1 MKRSFDKRNKT
12 LSDEVFVHFK
22 TRLGTGQSQFT
33 VNVPV
38 IFSDRQFFFSS
49 LVLLPD
55 FYSLEALVEGIDD
68 PDVYNTLIHYE
79 LQFKTNFLD
88 KPNFYPDEYVLPAT
102 VTTVMELVKSV
113 NEFFEAHKPTVA
125 SRLGFF
131 LDWTDARFEEETN
144 QWDEWMKTNALT
156 YYNEPLNPEVHF
168 NALPASA
175 RTVEGVNNYLFPTH
189 LNDYDRSFIRFRI
202 FLVPNANVFFSTD
215 TQLQALGFSPNQIGE
230 LVTRKKYMWSN
241 ESNAN
246 FKIFEAEYEF
256 TTRVSKT
263 PAFKISLDTLNK
275 NYLTEPVVV
284 SIKKGDTLKNEN
296 YIEMMKKALD
306 TFSYDSNLQLNIAYN
321 KGEKTFTFGIPQD
334 RAISRASLILPSELA
349 LRLGFNLVTEIS
361 FKNKKGEPVSDTIDV
376 KQTEAKARALGY
388 DTGVVLVSDAN
399 SSANTAAG
407 ISEKFMC
414 SLYPT
419 PTGTFEI
426 PVIESCFKP
435 PVTTLPNFYDMNN
448 NTVPAHFTLSRYL
461 DDGSLVKLD
470 WRNTAFVSGLLR
482 GHATVQSYI

>member
-1 MKRSFDKRNKT
+1 M
-12 LSDEVFVHFK
+12 
-22 TRLGTGQSQFT
+22 
-33 VNVPV
+33 
-38 IFSDRQFFFSS
+38 
-49 LVLLPD
+49 
-55 FYSLEALVEGIDD
+55 
-68 PDVYNTLIHYE
+68 
-79 LQFKTNFLD
+79 
-88 KPNFYPDEYVLPAT
+88 
-102 VTTVMELVKSV
+102 
-113 NEFFEAHKPTVA
+113 
-125 SRLGFF
+125 
-131 LDWTDARFEEETN
+131 
-144 QWDEWMKTNALT
+144 
-156 YYNEPLNPEVHF
+156 
-168 NALPASA
+168 
-175 RTVEGVNNYLFPTH
+175 
-189 LNDYDRSFIRFRI
+189 
-202 FLVPNANVFFSTD
+202 PNANVFFSTD

-230 LVTRKKYMWSN
+230 RVTRKKYMWSN